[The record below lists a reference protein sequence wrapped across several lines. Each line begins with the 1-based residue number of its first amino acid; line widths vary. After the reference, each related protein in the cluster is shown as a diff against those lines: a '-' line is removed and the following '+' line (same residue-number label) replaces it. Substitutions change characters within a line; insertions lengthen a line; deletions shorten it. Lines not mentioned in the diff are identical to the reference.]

1 MIESNPRESGVN
13 TVVLTLNH
21 RRSSSNIKLFL
32 EEREGGRYPSDW
44 GSPRRPRFGGGVED
58 SGEGQRRERHS
69 KVDRSAPKWP
79 VGRAKIEEA
88 EKTIRKDA
96 GLPKKKRKRE
106 GEMGYGRGSI

>member
-1 MIESNPRESGVN
+1 MIESNPRESGAN

-32 EEREGGRYPSDW
+32 EEKEGGRYPCDW
-44 GSPRRPRFGGGVED
+44 GSQNVLGSGGGVGD

-69 KVDRSAPKWP
+69 KVDRSAPKRP
-79 VGRAKIEEA
+79 VGRTQVEEA
-88 EKTIRKDA
+88 EKTIHKDA

>member
-1 MIESNPRESGVN
+1 M
-13 TVVLTLNH
+13 LTLNH

-44 GSPRRPRFGGGVED
+44 GSPKRPRFGGGVED